1 MKHVHEIDWNEW
13 LLSCQALPLG
23 TLVEFEKWW
32 MPKSNGS
39 WLERLFIGVQI
50 AVAYQFNKLWTAIIY
65 HLRMPRM
72 ANFLV
77 LCSNKIV
84 LKTGSSFLWW
94 KDFNGVYHRWHHRNS
109 KVVLKGSC
117 LSKFKNRSYLIN
129 MFEDNITMS
138 RKFGFLRAKYK
149 FCVLFENSASIQ
161 FWITKQICRQQILG
175 NYFSAHPSDL
185 ILELHW
191 NSKTSSHLYLWG

>member
-1 MKHVHEIDWNEW
+1 MIAGRLFFFIFTIAVVALIRLNDVVSCHEIDLNEW

-50 AVAYQFNKLWTAIIY
+50 AVAFQFNKLWTAIIY

-117 LSKFKNRSYLIN
+117 LSKIYGGGPDFIVEVIKK
-129 MFEDNITMS
+129 
-138 RKFGFLRAKYK
+138 RKKIEIAY
-149 FCVLFENSASIQ
+149 VIPLFI
-161 FWITKQICRQQILG
+161 
-175 NYFSAHPSDL
+175 
-185 ILELHW
+185 
-191 NSKTSSHLYLWG
+191 